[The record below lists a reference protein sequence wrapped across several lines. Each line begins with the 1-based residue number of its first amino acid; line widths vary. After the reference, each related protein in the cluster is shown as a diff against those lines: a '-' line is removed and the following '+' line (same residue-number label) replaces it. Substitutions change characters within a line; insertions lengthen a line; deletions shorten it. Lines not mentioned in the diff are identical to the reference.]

1 MSLDMTYNLPVGVTE
16 MSKSIYDLHMLVFYI
31 CVGIMVVVSV
41 LLFYVIIKY
50 RKTKSHTTLE
60 RGQPH
65 SDFWVEF
72 LWTLIPTIIVLFM
85 MIPATKLIWKVG
97 ADDEKAINIRV
108 TGAQWYW
115 QYEYVDDDGVSVMS
129 RPFDDDMQASQKP
142 VVWQEKDKDG
152 NLVLNA
158 SGKPITHHRNDYYMR
173 RVDHPLVLPSHR
185 KIRFL
190 ITSQDVIHSWF
201 VPAFGIKQDAVPSIS
216 TAVWANVTDPGN
228 YYGLCAEL
236 CGAHHAH
243 MPIVVLVRAQEEY
256 DAYIEEL
263 KEMKEKGVTGLTTL
277 EKEYYES
284 MDAPEIE
291 MKTIEQA
298 VAEPRGGE
306 EVWAQCSACHNAYP
320 SAPKTLDDWQKRYN
334 EAPANKALEDAE
346 KTRLFHLGNNAWLG
360 GLQNKKMPQRG
371 LLPDTDIAHVEFYRA
386 ICWNLINLGVSIDEG
401 DCPVDSLD
409 DFKKPAFRT
418 ESQSE

>member
-158 SGKPITHHRNDYYMR
+158 SGKPITHHRHDYYMR

-284 MDAPEIE
+284 MDAQAIE

-320 SAPKTLDDWQKRYN
+320 SAPKHLMIGKKDIMKHQLIRLWRMQKKQDYFTWVIMLGW
-334 EAPANKALEDAE
+334 AVC
-346 KTRLFHLGNNAWLG
+346 KTKVCLKEESFLI
-360 GLQNKKMPQRG
+360 PI
-371 LLPDTDIAHVEFYRA
+371 LPMLSFTGRFVGI
-386 ICWNLINLGVSIDEG
+386 
-401 DCPVDSLD
+401 
-409 DFKKPAFRT
+409 
-418 ESQSE
+418 